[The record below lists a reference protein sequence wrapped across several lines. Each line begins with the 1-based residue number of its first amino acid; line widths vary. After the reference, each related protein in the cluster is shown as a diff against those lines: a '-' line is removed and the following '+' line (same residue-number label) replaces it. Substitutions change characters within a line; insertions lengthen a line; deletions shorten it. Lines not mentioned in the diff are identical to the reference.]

1 MMSIKKKSVKW
12 VAISIAITIIAVV
25 SLWTFLSRQANQ
37 DKSYPGAK
45 FIEYHSEVMPSA
57 KL

>member
-12 VAISIAITIIAVV
+12 AAISIVITVIAVV

-37 DKSYPGAK
+37 DRSYPGAK
-45 FIEYHSEVMPSA
+45 FIKLHTEVMLSA